1 MQIIRSREQFDV
13 CVIGSG
19 AGGGMAAK
27 ELTQAGARV
36 VMLEAGVD
44 WDPVKDS
51 KMFAW
56 SYESPRRGGNA
67 PDRPIG
73 EFNAANGGFTID
85 GEPYTN
91 APDNNFQ
98 WFRCRMVG
106 GRTNHWGRISLRYG
120 PDDFQRKTLDSLGD
134 DWPITYEDLKPYY
147 DNIDRQIGIFGTNE
161 GFRNEPDGIFQPPPA
176 PRCYELLIKQAAT
189 RLNIPCVPSRMSILT
204 KPLGD
209 RPACHYCGECA
220 RGCALHSN
228 FSSPS
233 VLLPPAMKTGR
244 LTMRTN
250 AMARE
255 VTVDD
260 RGLATGVLYIDRR
273 TGQENH
279 VQARIVVLAASA
291 CETARILLNSKSSK
305 FPQGLANSSGTV
317 GRYLT
322 DSTGASVSGFIPK
335 LMDWMPHNE
344 DGIQGAHLYIPWW
357 VDNKKMDFPRG
368 YHVELGGGRRMP
380 SAGFGGNIQRYSG
393 MHEGREIGGY
403 GSQLKNEYRRFYGAT
418 VNFAGRGEM
427 IPNANSYCEI
437 DPNTVDKFGIPVLR
451 FHFKFADYEVRQ
463 AKHMQDTFRAIIQEM
478 GGVPLGNMPSEAS
491 GYGLAAGGVIIHEI
505 GTTRM
510 GNDASTSVLN
520 RNCQAHDVKNLFVA
534 DGGPFVTQS
543 DKNPTWTILA
553 LSMRTSQFIAEERKK
568 GSL

>member
-1 MQIIRSREQFDV
+1 MQVIRSREQFDV
-13 CVIGSG
+13 CVVGSG

-27 ELTQAGARV
+27 VLTEAGARV
-36 VMLEAGVD
+36 LMLEAGVE

-51 KMFAW
+51 KMFTW
-56 SYESPRRGGNA
+56 SWESPRRGGGA
-67 PDRPIG
+67 PDRPLG
-73 EFNAANGGFTID
+73 EFLAANGGWTID
-85 GEPYTN
+85 GEPYTTGSGSTF
-91 APDNNFQ
+91 D

-120 PDDFQRKTLDSLGD
+120 PDDFQRKTLDGLGA
-134 DWPITYEDLKPYY
+134 DWPITYDAIKPYY
-147 DNIDRQIGIFGTNE
+147 DAIDRDIGIFGSNE

-189 RLNIPCVPSRMSILT
+189 RLNIPCVPSRMSVLT
-204 KPLGD
+204 RPLGD
-209 RPACHYCGECA
+209 RPACHWCGECA
-220 RGCALHSN
+220 RGCALHAN

-260 RGLATGVLYIDRR
+260 RGLANGVLYIDRR
-273 TGQENH
+273 TGRENH

-317 GRYLT
+317 GKYLT
-322 DSTGASVSGFIPK
+322 DSTGVGVTGFIPK

-357 VDNKKMDFPRG
+357 LDNRKLDFPRG
-368 YHVELGGGRRMP
+368 YHIELGGGRRMP
-380 SAGFGGNIQRYSG
+380 SAGFGGNIQRFSG
-393 MHEGREIGGY
+393 LHEGREIGGY
-403 GSQLKNEYRRFYGAT
+403 GRQLKSEYRRFYGAT
-418 VNFAGRGEM
+418 VSFAGRGEM
-427 IPNANSYCEI
+427 IPNAASYCEI
-437 DPNTVDKFGIPVLR
+437 DPNGVDKFGIPVLR
-451 FHFKFADYEVRQ
+451 FHFKWTDHEVRQ
-463 AKHMQDTFRAIIQEM
+463 AKHMQETFRGIIQEM
-478 GGVPLGNMPSEAS
+478 GGVPTGNPPSEAT
-491 GYGLAAGGVIIHEI
+491 GYGLATGGRMIHEI

-510 GNDASTSVLN
+510 GHDSSTSVLN
-520 RNCQAHDVKNLFVA
+520 KQCQAHDVRNLFVA

-553 LSMRTSQFIAEERKK
+553 LALRTSQFIAEERRK
-568 GSL
+568 GNL